1 MLVEIGAL
9 VEKNS
14 GQQILQTVKDAD
26 GVVCITLETGRSS
39 DLISKRQFGDFGE
52 TAIVSILAESSK
64 KEQVFS
70 TLFEACE
77 LEQKQ
82 QGLIFMTPD
91 IIKTS
96 LPS

>member
-9 VEKNS
+9 VEKHS
-14 GQQILQTVKDAD
+14 GQQILQTVKDTD
-26 GVVCITLETGRSS
+26 GVVCITLESGRSS
-39 DLISKRQFGDFGE
+39 DLIIERQYGDFGE
-52 TAIVSILAESSK
+52 AAIVSILAESSK
-64 KEQVFS
+64 KEKVFS
-70 TLFEACE
+70 SLFDACE

-91 IIKTS
+91 IVKST

>member
-14 GQQILQTVKDAD
+14 GQQILQSVKETD

-39 DLISKRQFGDFGE
+39 DLINDRQFGDFGE
-52 TAIVSILAESSK
+52 AAIVSILAESSK
-64 KEQVFS
+64 KEKVFS

-96 LPS
+96 VPS

>member
-9 VEKNS
+9 VEKHS

-26 GVVCITLETGRSS
+26 GVICITLESGRSS
-39 DLISKRQFGDFGE
+39 DLIFERQFGDFGE

-70 TLFEACE
+70 ILFEACE

-91 IIKTS
+91 IIKS
-96 LPS
+96 SMPS

>member
-52 TAIVSILAESSK
+52 RINDSK
-64 KEQVFS
+64 GR
-70 TLFEACE
+70 TCE
-77 LEQKQ
+77 NQCLQIQ
-82 QGLIFMTPD
+82 TH
-91 IIKTS
+91 
-96 LPS
+96 

>member
-9 VEKNS
+9 VEKHS
-14 GQQILQTVKDAD
+14 GQEILQSVKDVD

-39 DLISKRQFGDFGE
+39 DLIIERQFGDFGE

-64 KEQVFS
+64 KDEVFS
-70 TLFEACE
+70 SLFEACE
-77 LEQKQ
+77 LERKQ

-91 IIKTS
+91 IIKS
-96 LPS
+96 SMPS